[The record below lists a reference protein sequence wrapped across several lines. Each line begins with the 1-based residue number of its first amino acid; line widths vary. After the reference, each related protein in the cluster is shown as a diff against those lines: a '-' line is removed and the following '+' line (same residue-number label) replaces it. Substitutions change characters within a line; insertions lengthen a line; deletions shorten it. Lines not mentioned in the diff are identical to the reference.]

1 MSADMSSRRT
11 PDPLA
16 ADYGSANPRKTKGYG
31 DDRGRNRETEKHRR
45 APGQA
50 DVYSKTAE
58 SNHSRLKTKGVP
70 DSRGAGPSQPPTIPP
85 APRNAS
91 PSQPTTQVQ
100 SKGSSGN
107 DPKNASCK
115 DFYVRGFTRRQGERV
130 NVAAAKAILHD
141 LKQPRC
147 LDDLFA
153 IDYNATFKAARTVI
167 DSFYH
172 SITCFEGRAFQ
183 RDTCAGTDTVG
194 RIGLFFLPVLRGD
207 PRPLNPDDN
216 HYLLP
221 GLHDTNILVKI
232 TPALIYNNDHHEH
245 MNIKTLTTKHNT
257 NPQTLQKSGVLK
269 RDFVLMHRTSKNDDK
284 NEGTHASEPQCFAS
298 LNFVATS
305 ESFEYKDSCFMLIT
319 ESQTYPRR
327 APWMDLG
334 YLADR
339 EDHVTLDKIL
349 QVASTRLAAP
359 NLKKIAKLARSAQST
374 LPSNPTRESIPP
386 KDWVKSTGV
395 PAQTQET
402 DTIISK
408 VCLLLQLTSLFNA
421 NVI

>member
-1 MSADMSSRRT
+1 MSSRRT
-11 PDPLA
+11 PAPLA
-16 ADYGSANPRKTKGYG
+16 ADYGSANPRKRKGYG
-31 DDRGRNRETEKHRR
+31 GDRGRNRETEKHRR
-45 APGQA
+45 APVQA

-58 SNHSRLKTKGVP
+58 SNHSRPKTNGVP
-70 DSRGAGPSQPPTIPP
+70 ESRGTGPSQPPTVPP

-91 PSQPTTQVQ
+91 PSQPTTQVR
-100 SKGSSGN
+100 SKGSGEN
-107 DPKNASCK
+107 KPKNESCK
-115 DFYVRGFTRRQGERV
+115 DFYVCGFTRSQGERV
-130 NVAAAKAILHD
+130 NVAMAKAMLHD

-153 IDYNATFKAARTVI
+153 IDHNATFKAARTVI

-172 SITCFEGRAFQ
+172 SITCFEGRVLQ
-183 RDTCAGTDTVG
+183 RDTRAGTDIVG
-194 RIGLFFLPVLRGD
+194 RIGLFVIPVLRGD

-221 GLHDTNILVKI
+221 GPHDTNILVKI

-257 NPQTLQKSGVLK
+257 NPERLQKSGVLK
-269 RDFVLMHRTSKNDDK
+269 RDFVLMRRTSKNDDK
-284 NEGTHASEPQCFAS
+284 SEDTHASEPQCFAS
-298 LNFVATS
+298 LNSVATS
-305 ESFEYKDSCFMLIT
+305 ESFEYKDPCFMSIT

-339 EDHVTLDKIL
+339 KDHVTLDDIL
-349 QVASTRLAAP
+349 QIASTRLAAP

-374 LPSNPTRESIPP
+374 LPSNPTQESIPP
-386 KDWVKSTGV
+386 KDWVKSAGV

-402 DTIISK
+402 DTIIAK
-408 VCLLLQLTSLFNA
+408 VSLLFQLTSLFNA
-421 NVI
+421 NIM